1 MKTYVLDASVLLK
14 VPLNEEDSQKAH
26 KIMNKKDNFE
36 LSILVP
42 DIFRYEFFQKMT
54 RVAGEEGAN
63 LAYYEITDRQV
74 SIIPLAQD
82 ITDKAQKIMAQHPK
96 VAFYD
101 AAYHALAKAYN
112 VDLITADKNYYLQTK
127 KLGNIRLLDDLKL

>member
-1 MKTYVLDASVLLK
+1 MKTVVVDASVLLK
-14 VPLNEEDSQKAH
+14 AFLDEKDSRKAE
-26 KIMNKKDNFE
+26 KIVNMKNNFQ
-36 LSILVP
+36 LSVLVP

-63 LAYYEITDRQV
+63 QAYYEITDRQL

-82 ITDKAQKIMAQHPK
+82 IIDTAQKIMEHHPK
-96 VAFYD
+96 AAFYD

-112 VDLITADKNYYLQTK
+112 VDLITADKDYYQQTK
-127 KLGNIRLLDDLKL
+127 KLGNIRLLEDLKL